1 MNKLFDID
9 SPVMRFLSRVA
20 DMVILNLLVMVCC
33 IPIITVGA
41 AYTAMHYVLLKMVRD
56 EEGYLIRG
64 FFKSFVQNFKQA
76 TLMWILML
84 IIVVV
89 FVGDW
94 LIFSYSGVA
103 FPRPL
108 IIGVIA
114 ISVIVLMV
122 AVYVFPLLA
131 RFDNSIKNTVHNA
144 ALLAFANL
152 PRTILMIILYALP
165 FVIGMFSAYSYLF
178 IFMFGISVP
187 AYASAWLYSSIF
199 KRYEPETEQVSD
211 LDFSLNVEVGEEE
224 TNGEAE

>member
-1 MNKLFDID
+1 MSKLFDIE
-9 SPVMRFLSRVA
+9 SPVMRFLSRMA

-76 TLMWILML
+76 TLIWLMML
-84 IIVVV
+84 IVIIA

-94 LIFSYSGVA
+94 LIISYSGVT
-103 FPRPL
+103 FPKAL
-108 IIGVIA
+108 IIGVITV
-114 ISVIVLMV
+114 SVIVLMV

-131 RFDNSIKNTVHNA
+131 RFDNTIKHTVHNA

-152 PRTILMIILYALP
+152 PRTVLMMVLYALP
-165 FVIGMFSAYSYLF
+165 FVIGFFSAYSHIF
-178 IFMFGISVP
+178 IILFGISVP
-187 AYASAWLYSSIF
+187 AYASAWLYSNIF
-199 KRYEPETEQVSD
+199 KKFEPETEQVSD
-211 LDFSLNVEVGEEE
+211 MDFSLNVEVGEEE